1 MNWPPKA
8 AAKKLA
14 ICQVFLRN
22 FSTIFLHI
30 YTEWCEGRKKRGS
43 PIPYESGFRD
53 SERIST
59 KERRM
64 ISMARMKTIS
74 AIETELAKVMAS
86 LDKAQKRVDCK
97 FRKNGTSVS
106 DDRNAHSV

>member
-1 MNWPPKA
+1 
-8 AAKKLA
+8 
-14 ICQVFLRN
+14 
-22 FSTIFLHI
+22 
-30 YTEWCEGRKKRGS
+30 
-43 PIPYESGFRD
+43 
-53 SERIST
+53 
-59 KERRM
+59 
-64 ISMARMKTIS
+64 MARMKTIS